1 MTSSHSM
8 PGPELSPAALTEAG
22 GEAAIHSFAS
32 HARHTGIVLLVVGGM
47 GAMVGVLA
55 ANPLSVLL
63 ALVSGVAGG
72 YLVAASQ
79 QLGPVPAA
87 REGGAEPVIDSPREP
102 LAARLRQG
110 MALAGEAGAALRR
123 VGATA
128 VETISRLV
136 RAALLLLACLT
147 TGLGVGL
154 IIVGIFALREPALW
168 AYDVVSRTGPPL
180 GPLSLSAGIALVVA
194 QVLVFA
200 IFYRRARLARSA
212 DAPSR

>member
-128 VETISRLV
+128 VETI
-136 RAALLLLACLT
+136 
-147 TGLGVGL
+147 
-154 IIVGIFALREPALW
+154 FALREPALW